1 MREICLHFARWRPKN
16 ASSLSEIHLSRNAIS
31 PITASSR
38 VLTALLFLG
47 GVLAAQ
53 EPLKLSQL
61 NHMSWTAREGAPSE
75 IAGLGQTPDGMLW
88 VGGGGGLFRFD
99 GSTFSLFQPASGEPP
114 LPRISATAL
123 SVARDGTV
131 WVGFRPTGM
140 AAIKDGH
147 VKNYGTQEG
156 LPPNTVGQVIQGPD
170 GTMWAG
176 VQQHLMHLQDGRWLN
191 ESSPA
196 LDAERVSKFFFDH
209 AGTQWVAT
217 NARIYR
223 RPRGHKFLEATSE
236 KGGQIVQFA
245 ESPDGSLWV
254 AGGQEDSTEG
264 WVRQLD
270 VEGHRCLHPI
280 EIKVQPDDFSFDRDG
295 MLWIAAEDGVWRVK
309 MGGHDSEKPYSIEKF
324 ERAEGLSSKT
334 ATRILQDASGD
345 TWVGTMRGLERFK
358 QPKLISPEGVPA
370 SDSRAIVTSCINGD
384 VWAGAPDAPL
394 VSIRNGRTEVRIRK
408 NKQIASLYCDHQN
421 AIWFTDD
428 AGIGRFDGSHTE
440 YIPIP
445 SGLPPASAKQ
455 VVMAADS
462 SILVPF
468 RNAGGLWRWAGGTWS
483 RVLSPGLP
491 VGTQFVIYR
500 DRNDRIWTG
509 YANGLIGALDD
520 SNGRTF
526 KCPGLGD
533 VTVFAGT
540 SYGLFAGGMNG
551 IALFG
556 EQGFRYLAFEDENHV
571 RGISGLVES
580 EDGDLWL
587 NGSYGVVRVPKLEV
601 SKALGSPNYRM
612 SAEIITEGNVIGPA
626 PLTYAMPSAVKG
638 AEGTIWFSSSS
649 KVIYVDPRRFPRN
662 PVPPVLTI
670 SSIAAD
676 GKILPDYRHIAAGVN
691 TIVMKYTGV
700 NLTAPERVVYRYK
713 LDGSDNSWQE
723 VGSRSEAVYTR
734 LGPGHYR
741 FHVRASNGEGEWSE
755 ASSQEFTILPAF
767 YQSPWFVILCA
778 TAIMAILWMALMA
791 RVRRISERVRIRAE
805 ERAEERV
812 RIARDLHDTLL
823 QGVQGLML
831 RVHVATQQI
840 PEGATARNKL
850 EQALKAAD
858 DVLIEGRDRVRSLRS
873 NSLRNL
879 TLAEALEGVG
889 AHFTHNNHVTF
900 RVLTEGATV
909 QLDSLILEEVFCIG
923 REAITNAFQHAQA
936 TCITVSIVYGRNEF
950 RTSCQDNGAGIP
962 PQILEHYRREGH
974 WGLVGMKER
983 AERIAAH
990 FQCKSSPA
998 EGTLVTVLV
1007 PANLAY
1013 VEKGTIRSF
1022 FWGCRRLLQR

>member
-1 MREICLHFARWRPKN
+1 
-16 ASSLSEIHLSRNAIS
+16 
-31 PITASSR
+31 
-38 VLTALLFLG
+38 
-47 GVLAAQ
+47 
-53 EPLKLSQL
+53 
-61 NHMSWTAREGAPSE
+61 
-75 IAGLGQTPDGMLW
+75 
-88 VGGGGGLFRFD
+88 
-99 GSTFSLFQPASGEPP
+99 
-114 LPRISATAL
+114 
-123 SVARDGTV
+123 
-131 WVGFRPTGM
+131 
-140 AAIKDGH
+140 
-147 VKNYGTQEG
+147 
-156 LPPNTVGQVIQGPD
+156 
-170 GTMWAG
+170 
-176 VQQHLMHLQDGRWLN
+176 
-191 ESSPA
+191 
-196 LDAERVSKFFFDH
+196 
-209 AGTQWVAT
+209 
-217 NARIYR
+217 
-223 RPRGHKFLEATSE
+223 
-236 KGGQIVQFA
+236 
-245 ESPDGSLWV
+245 
-254 AGGQEDSTEG
+254 
-264 WVRQLD
+264 
-270 VEGHRCLHPI
+270 
-280 EIKVQPDDFSFDRDG
+280 
-295 MLWIAAEDGVWRVK
+295 
-309 MGGHDSEKPYSIEKF
+309 
-324 ERAEGLSSKT
+324 
-334 ATRILQDASGD
+334 
-345 TWVGTMRGLERFK
+345 
-358 QPKLISPEGVPA
+358 
-370 SDSRAIVTSCINGD
+370 
-384 VWAGAPDAPL
+384 
-394 VSIRNGRTEVRIRK
+394 
-408 NKQIASLYCDHQN
+408 
-421 AIWFTDD
+421 
-428 AGIGRFDGSHTE
+428 
-440 YIPIP
+440 
-445 SGLPPASAKQ
+445 
-455 VVMAADS
+455 
-462 SILVPF
+462 
-468 RNAGGLWRWAGGTWS
+468 
-483 RVLSPGLP
+483 
-491 VGTQFVIYR
+491 
-500 DRNDRIWTG
+500 
-509 YANGLIGALDD
+509 
-520 SNGRTF
+520 
-526 KCPGLGD
+526 
-533 VTVFAGT
+533 
-540 SYGLFAGGMNG
+540 MNG

-556 EQGFRYLAFEDENHV
+556 EQGFLYLAFEDENHV

-626 PLTYAMPSAVKG
+626 PLTYAMPSAVRG

-723 VGSRSEAVYTR
+723 VGTRSEAVYTR

-778 TAIMAILWMALMA
+778 AAIMAILWMALMA

-840 PEGATARNKL
+840 PEGAGARNKL

-889 AHFTHNNHVTF
+889 AHFTHNNQITF

-936 TCITVSIVYGRNEF
+936 TCITVSIVYGKNEF

-962 PQILEHYRREGH
+962 PHVLEHYRREGH

-1022 FWGCRRLLQR
+1022 FWDCRRLLQR